1 MNFQVRNLFDNNF
14 GAMEIKTLEHNS
26 KEYEEMVRLRIS
38 QLLQPIGVP
47 ESYINREGEKGD
59 VLIGAF
65 ENGEMIGCCVL
76 TPKNNGE
83 MQLRQ
88 MAVRSDYRGRRIGAA
103 IIEFAEQVTREKG
116 FSVLM
121 MHARNPVIEF
131 YKRCGYQIDGKEF
144 FEVGIGHHKMQKT
157 L

>member
-1 MNFQVRNLFDNNF
+1 
-14 GAMEIKTLEHNS
+14 MEIKTLEHNS

-47 ESYINREGEKGD
+47 ESYINREGEKVD